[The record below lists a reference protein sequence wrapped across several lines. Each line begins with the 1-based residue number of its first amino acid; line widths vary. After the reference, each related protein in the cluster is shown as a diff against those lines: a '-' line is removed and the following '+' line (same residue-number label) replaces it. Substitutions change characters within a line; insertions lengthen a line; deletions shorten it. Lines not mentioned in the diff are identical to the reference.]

1 MLPPSLLEDAIHL
14 ISPSIS
20 PFLSVSTMPIV
31 RRVRPTDLL
40 SLNLCN
46 LDSYTEN
53 YDLNFYLTYLMKW
66 PSLFQ
71 CVEEDGGKIVAYSLS

>member
-1 MLPPSLLEDAIHL
+1 MNLIHPKLLPAA
-14 ISPSIS
+14 
-20 PFLSVSTMPIV
+20 MPTV

-53 YDLNFYLTYLMKW
+53 YDLTFYLTYLMKW

-71 CVEEDGGKIVAYSLS
+71 CVEEDGGKIVAYSS

>member
-1 MLPPSLLEDAIHL
+1 
-14 ISPSIS
+14 
-20 PFLSVSTMPIV
+20 MPTV
-31 RRVRPTDLL
+31 RRVRPSDLL

-53 YDLNFYLTYLMKW
+53 YDLNFYLTYLMRW

-71 CVEEDGGKIVAYSLS
+71 CVEEDGGQIVAYSESVFLFPFSYPPLPS

>member
-1 MLPPSLLEDAIHL
+1 MTTVFGDIFSVFPDL
-14 ISPSIS
+14 ISKSKS
-20 PFLSVSTMPIV
+20 GEPFPIMPIV

-71 CVEEDGGKIVAYSLS
+71 CVEEDGGKIVAYSS

>member
-1 MLPPSLLEDAIHL
+1 
-14 ISPSIS
+14 
-20 PFLSVSTMPIV
+20 MPIV

>member
-1 MLPPSLLEDAIHL
+1 
-14 ISPSIS
+14 
-20 PFLSVSTMPIV
+20 MPTV
-31 RRVRPTDLL
+31 RRVRPSDLL

-53 YDLNFYLTYLMKW
+53 YDLTFYLTYLMKW

-71 CVEEDGGKIVAYSLS
+71 CVEEDSGKIVAYSSKLTPLAQHTPPHLLN

>member
-1 MLPPSLLEDAIHL
+1 
-14 ISPSIS
+14 
-20 PFLSVSTMPIV
+20 MPTV

-53 YDLNFYLTYLMKW
+53 YDLNFYLTYLMRW

-71 CVEEDGGKIVAYSLS
+71 CVEEEGGKIVAYSTVAHSSQSFFSPAVLFWNK